1 MDEQTMISRAAAETA
16 LRHRAEAFFREHAE
30 QPPEFLNSLSPEA
43 SQLML
48 HEFHVRQIELEL
60 QNKNLHQS
68 QREINAARLR
78 YVELY
83 ELSPL
88 AYCSTSTQ
96 GQILQS
102 NQAAASLLCQP
113 PDALIGQ
120 YLLQYIYKQD
130 QKIYTELRA
139 QLAAPHAPAS
149 CQLRIVKSR
158 LKPCWVQLTM
168 TVAQQP
174 DGSLHHLLTL
184 VDIHAQKE
192 RELALKDEL
201 DRICLVAE
209 NIPGMFAYWDTHLR
223 CRYSNSRYAK
233 WFGRSEAQM
242 HGIQIQELM
251 GPALFQE
258 NQGAIRKVLQGEDQQ
273 FEPTLTMPNGEAENT
288 WVRYIAHKVDGVV
301 EGFYVMVFDIT
312 GLKKADARLHL
323 TANVFTH
330 AREAIM
336 ITSVDGTILDVND
349 AFVRITGYSRAEAL
363 GQSTRILN
371 SGRHEK
377 EFFSNIWSELSEHGY
392 WRGEIC
398 IRRNDGEL
406 FFTMQTISSVLDAN
420 GTATQ
425 FVVLMSDISLI
436 KAQKSEL
443 ERMAHFDQLTGLP
456 NRTLLMDR
464 LHQGLVYAQRNKKIT
479 AVVFLDLDG
488 FKAIN
493 DQYGHEAGDQVL
505 VTVAAR
511 MNHVLRE
518 GDTLARLGGDEF
530 VVVLIDLEHTAAS
543 FPILN
548 RLLVAAAKQVQ
559 FGDVTLRVSTS
570 LGVSFYPQDDDV
582 DKDQLLRQAD
592 QAMYQAKLAGKNR
605 YHLFDAEH
613 DRSVRGHSESIE
625 YIRLALERQEFVLH
639 YQPKV
644 NMRTGAVIGAEA
656 LIRWQHPR
664 HGLVPPSVFL
674 PVIENHPLAIA
685 IGEWVINSA
694 LNQLATW
701 RAMGLNIPV
710 SVNVG
715 AQQLLKED
723 FPKRLGEMLAAHP
736 DIAPDKLELEVLEAS
751 ALEDMARVSGVIE
764 ACLAH
769 AVSFSLDDFGAGY
782 SSLTSLK
789 RLPVA
794 TLKID
799 QSFVHNMLEDP
810 DDLSIL
816 YAVIGLTSAFRR
828 DVIAEG
834 VETKEHAAMLL
845 QLGCE
850 LGQGYGIA
858 RPMAADLLPQWAST
872 WQPEELWRKL
882 PKLNRDELSLLFVG
896 VEQRAWMKTVH
907 HSLLGDHDK
916 APTEQQSYFTAWQQN
931 QARADEQSGAA
942 EIVRLHHQ
950 MLLVANELFRFKENA
965 SQAERD
971 DALKQFQQ
979 MGRDFFAQISLVF
992 QGTRR

>member
-1 MDEQTMISRAAAETA
+1 MDERAMISKAAAEAT
-16 LRHRAEAFFREHAE
+16 LRQRAETFVRESTEHSSDR
-30 QPPEFLNSLSPEA
+30 LNSLSP
-43 SQLML
+43 
-48 HEFHVRQIELEL
+48 V
-60 QNKNLHQS
+60 
-68 QREINAARLR
+68 
-78 YVELY
+78 
-83 ELSPL
+83 
-88 AYCSTSTQ
+88 
-96 GQILQS
+96 
-102 NQAAASLLCQP
+102 SLV
-113 PDALIGQ
+113 
-120 YLLQYIYKQD
+120 
-130 QKIYTELRA
+130 
-139 QLAAPHAPAS
+139 S
-149 CQLRIVKSR
+149 
-158 LKPCWVQLTM
+158 
-168 TVAQQP
+168 
-174 DGSLHHLLTL
+174 
-184 VDIHAQKE
+184 
-192 RELALKDEL
+192 
-201 DRICLVAE
+201 E
-209 NIPGMFAYWDTHLR
+209 NIPGMFAYCDKHLR
-223 CRYSNSRYAK
+223 CDYSNAGDFK
-233 WFGRSEAQM
+233 WFGYTTAQM
-242 HGIQIQELM
+242 QEIQIQELL
-251 GPALFQE
+251 GSVLSQE
-258 NQGAIRKVLQGEDQQ
+258 NEVYTRRVLQGEDQQ
-273 FEPTLTMPNGEAENT
+273 FEHTLTLPSGEIWQL
-288 WVRYIAHKVDGVV
+288 WVRFIAHTVGDVV
-301 EGFYVMVFDIT
+301 QGFYAIVFDVT
-312 GLKKADARLHL
+312 ALKKADAKLHL

-336 ITSVDGTILDVND
+336 IASANGAILEVND
-349 AFVRITGYSRAEAL
+349 AFVRITGYSRTEAL
-363 GQSTRILN
+363 GKSTRLLN

-377 EFFSNIWSELSEHGY
+377 GFFSNVWSELSEHGY
-392 WRGEIC
+392 WCGEIC
-398 IRRNDGEL
+398 IRRKDAEL
-406 FFTMQTISSVLDAN
+406 FFTMQTISSVLDTN
-420 GTATQ
+420 GTVTQ
-425 FVVLMSDISLI
+425 YVVLMSDISLI

-493 DQYGHEAGDQVL
+493 DQHGHEAGDQVL
-505 VTVAAR
+505 VTVATR

-530 VVVLIDLEHTAAS
+530 VVVLIDLEQKATS

-548 RLLVAAAKQVQ
+548 RLLAAAAKQVQ
-559 FGDVTLRVSTS
+559 FGDVTLQVSAS
-570 LGVSFYPQDDDV
+570 LGVSFYPQDDEI

-644 NMRTGAVIGAEA
+644 NMRTGTVIGVEA

-694 LNQLATW
+694 LSQLVLW
-701 RAMGLNIPV
+701 YELGLNIPV

-715 AQQLLKED
+715 AHQLLKED
-723 FPKRLGEMLAAHP
+723 FPHRLGKMLAAHP
-736 DIAPDKLELEVLEAS
+736 HVKPDRLELEVLETS
-751 ALEDMARVSGVIE
+751 ALEDMARVSGVID
-764 ACLAH
+764 ACRAH
-769 AVSFSLDDFGAGY
+769 GVSFSLDDFGAGY
-782 SSLTSLK
+782 SSLTYLK

-794 TLKID
+794 ILKID

-810 DDLSIL
+810 DDLAIL

-858 RPMAADLLPQWAST
+858 RPMAANLIPQWASS
-872 WQPEELWRKL
+872 WQPDVLWHNL

-896 VEQRAWMKTVH
+896 VEQRAWIKTVNH
-907 HSLLGDHDK
+907 YLMDDHDI
-916 APTEQQSYFTAWQQN
+916 APIDQHQNYFTAWQQN
-931 QARADEQSGAA
+931 RAHVNENSGEA
-942 EIVRLHHQ
+942 EIDRLHQQMQ
-950 MLLVANELFRFKENA
+950 MLANELFR
-965 SQAERD
+965 
-971 DALKQFQQ
+971 LKKGGAQFEKDRSLHQFQK
-979 MGRDFFAQISLVF
+979 MGHDFDARMKGVF
-992 QGTRR
+992 QGNRA